1 MSAYTGVIDLPGP
14 VQTPDCLLERLAGEV
29 CEVCQQ
35 PVDVLQVAALLETAG
50 ITDSSAL
57 LRYGHASVFDLAES
71 VMQHLPGCRLNNSQH
86 PTAPAPVEPRWQ
98 AALDYLRGPLTLLPM
113 VLFSAV
119 IMIYQQFGRWPLGT
133 VLAMSVAVVGSL
145 LVTSGFVQ
153 AASRKG
159 SSYLSQGYILAAQRI
174 IGRIM
179 GMGLMAVFL
188 TTLLL
193 AFAAHALLAADLDAV
208 MTLAIA
214 FVVLSCL
221 WLAAGVLF
229 MLNQVHWFGIG
240 LAVGVGA
247 VWLLLRR
254 LPLVLADR
262 NVAMLAATVAGS
274 AGALLVMAVVL
285 RRTLARRTAAS
296 SVGAQRV
303 VLPATPHLLVNLAPY
318 FVYGVLYVL
327 LVLAGHV
334 VGWVGRAP
342 AGMDRMSV
350 VATTEIGLTIALGGI
365 ILAGGVAERTVARFW
380 QLVKVYQQQVA
391 LARPADFSHRIQ
403 SFYRRE
409 YRRYLAAVTLCSTI
423 VVTAVLASAAW
434 LSARGFAVL
443 PWDEA
448 TVWFLVFGTV
458 GYGVMSAG
466 VFQCMFMITLSR
478 PGVAAQAVLIG
489 IGATLAAGIVIG
501 QLVTYQ
507 YSGLGLVLGSL
518 AFSLAT
524 RSRLARLMRHSDFYY
539 YASF

>member
-1 MSAYTGVIDLPGP
+1 MSAYTGVFDLPGP
-14 VQTPDCLLERLAGEV
+14 VPAPNCLLERLAGEV

-50 ITDSSAL
+50 ITDSSAR
-57 LRYGHASVFDLAES
+57 LRYGHASVFDLAQS
-71 VMQHLPGCRLNNSQH
+71 VMQHLPGCRAGRCQH
-86 PTAPAPVEPRWQ
+86 LPEPALLEPRWH

-113 VLFSAV
+113 VLLSAI
-119 IMIYQQFGRWPLGT
+119 IMIYQQFGQWSAAT

-174 IGRIM
+174 IGRVM
-179 GMGLMAVFL
+179 GIGLLAVCL

-193 AFAAHALLAADLDAV
+193 ALAARALWAAELDAV
-208 MTLAIA
+208 MTLAVA

-240 LAVGVGA
+240 LAVGA
-247 VWLLLRR
+247 AMVWLLLRG
-254 LPLVLADR
+254 LALVLVDR
-262 NVAMLAATVAGS
+262 NVTMLAATAAGS

-285 RRTLARRTAAS
+285 RGTLKRRMAAS
-296 SVGAQRV
+296 AVGAQRV
-303 VLPATPHLLVNLAPY
+303 VLPATSHLLVNLAPY

-342 AGMDRMSV
+342 ASVDRMSV
-350 VATTEIGLTIALGGI
+350 VATTEVGLTIALGGI

-380 QLVKVYQQQVA
+380 QLVKVYQQQVS
-391 LARPADFSHRIQ
+391 LARPADFSQRIR
-403 SFYRRE
+403 SFYRHE
-409 YRRYLAAVTLCSTI
+409 YRRYLAAVALCSAL
-423 VVTAVLASAAW
+423 VVAAVLVGAAW

-448 TVWFLVFGTV
+448 TVWFLVFGTI
-458 GYGVMSAG
+458 GYGVMAAG

-478 PGVAAQAVLIG
+478 PVLAVQAVVIG
-489 IGATLAAGIVIG
+489 IAATLAAGIVIG
-501 QLVTYQ
+501 QLSAYHH
-507 YSGLGLVLGSL
+507 SGLGLVLGSL
-518 AFSLAT
+518 AFSWAA
-524 RSRLARLMRHSDFYY
+524 RARLDRLLRHTDFYY